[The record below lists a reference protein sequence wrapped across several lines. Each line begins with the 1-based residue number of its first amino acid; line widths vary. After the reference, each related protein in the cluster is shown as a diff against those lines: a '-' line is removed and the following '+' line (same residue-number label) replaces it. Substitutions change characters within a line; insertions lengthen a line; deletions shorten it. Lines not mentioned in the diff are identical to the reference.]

1 MLLAAFQ
8 SSSELV
14 QTFIPY
20 KTLFKITLSMIPV
33 PTHLSEAAW
42 NISAS
47 WRHPQSR
54 SSEQFCE
61 FFGQLGRISG
71 NQNSFSYFQIVF
83 GDAFGWYLE
92 AFLVVSSCRFSFL
105 WDNDCAFV
113 ALCSLH
119 TRSKHLA
126 SQLDILAISWVVHK
140 CCVCF
145 SPCV

>member
-1 MLLAAFQ
+1 MLLAAFLG
-8 SSSELV
+8 SSELV

-61 FFGQLGRISG
+61 FFVQLGRISG
-71 NQNSFSYFQIVF
+71 NQNSFFYFQIVC

-92 AFLVVSSCRFSFL
+92 TFWLFRVAGLAFFETTIVP
-105 WDNDCAFV
+105 
-113 ALCSLH
+113 SL
-119 TRSKHLA
+119 RYA
-126 SQLDILAISWVVHK
+126 VCILAPSILPPSWTFWQYHE
-140 CCVCF
+140 
-145 SPCV
+145 